1 MFIPNG
7 KVDRQATNLLLLKRN
22 IHGLVILA
30 AAVNMQRTNIQK
42 LQIGNNI
49 RLKSGEVGQI
59 VKTESPLGFR
69 EFIVRRDD
77 GTLTKVNTIRVDEVL
92 PDDFI
97 ILPRTEVSLLA
108 K

>member
-7 KVDRQATNLLLLKRN
+7 KVDPTSDDRFT
-22 IHGLVILA
+22 A
-30 AAVNMQRTNIQK
+30 AEEKYTWAASVAVNMERTKIQK
-42 LQIGNNI
+42 LQIGNKI

-59 VKTESPLGFR
+59 VDIESPLGFR

-77 GTLTKVNTIRVDEVL
+77 STLTKTTAIRVDEVL

-97 ILPRTEVSLLA
+97 ILPRIEVSLLA